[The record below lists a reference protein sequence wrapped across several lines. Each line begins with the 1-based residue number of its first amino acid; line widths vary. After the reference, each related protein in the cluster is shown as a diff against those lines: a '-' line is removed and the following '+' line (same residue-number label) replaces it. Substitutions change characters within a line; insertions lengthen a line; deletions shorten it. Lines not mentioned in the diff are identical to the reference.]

1 VGRFSWP
8 RTDPHT
14 LVGAY
19 ALDALDRPDRARFE
33 RHLSGCPACSQEAR
47 GLREATA
54 LLSATSVTRAPD
66 ELRDRVLAAAAHTR
80 QNQPASSPA
89 RAAWPGRRWG
99 VAIACGVLAIAL
111 AFGGIAYNAQHQL
124 HQMQARSHAIAAVL
138 NAPDAKM
145 MTVHTASGSG
155 RATVVMSHQARSLV
169 FTAARLPALSAA
181 HRYEL
186 WLMGTS
192 GPRPAGMLPGAHGG
206 MTPPMIVT
214 GLRSGDQVAVTVE
227 PASGSQRPTTPMILT
242 VALPS

>member
-1 VGRFSWP
+1 VGAFSWH

-14 LVGAY
+14 LAGAY
-19 ALDALDRPDRARFE
+19 ALDALDSADRARFE
-33 RHLSGCPACSQEAR
+33 RHLSGCPACTQEAR

-54 LLSATSVTRAPD
+54 RLADTTVAQPPGG
-66 ELRDRVLAAAAHTR
+66 LRDRVLAAAARTR
-80 QNQPASSPA
+80 QNQPSRSPE

-138 NAPDAKM
+138 NAPDATM
-145 MTVHTASGSG
+145 MTVHAPSGG

-169 FTAARLPALSAA
+169 FTAVRLPGLPAA

-186 WLMGTS
+186 WLMGSS
-192 GPRPAGMLPGAHGG
+192 GPRPAGMLPAPRDG

-214 GLRSGDQVAVTVE
+214 GLRAGDQVAVTVE
-227 PASGSQRPTTPMILT
+227 PASGSRQPTTPMVLT

>member
-1 VGRFSWP
+1 MGRFPWR

-14 LVGAY
+14 LAGAY
-19 ALDALDRPDRARFE
+19 ALDALDRADRARFE

-54 LLSATSVTRAPD
+54 LLSATSVTRPPD
-66 ELRDRVLAAAAHTR
+66 GLRDRVLAAAAHTR
-80 QNQPASSPA
+80 QNQPAGRPA
-89 RAAWPGRRWG
+89 RPAWPGRRWG
-99 VAIACGVLAIAL
+99 IAIACGVLAIAL

-124 HQMQARSHAIAAVL
+124 HQVQARSHAIAAVL
-138 NAPDAKM
+138 NAPDATM
-145 MTVHTASGSG
+145 MTVHTSSGSG

-169 FTAARLPALSAA
+169 FTAVRLPALPAA

-192 GPRPAGMLPGAHGG
+192 GPRPAGMLPAAHGG
-206 MTPPMIVT
+206 VTPPIIVT
-214 GLRSGDQVAVTVE
+214 GLQSGDQVAVTVE
-227 PASGSQRPTTPMILT
+227 PAAGSQRPTAPMILT